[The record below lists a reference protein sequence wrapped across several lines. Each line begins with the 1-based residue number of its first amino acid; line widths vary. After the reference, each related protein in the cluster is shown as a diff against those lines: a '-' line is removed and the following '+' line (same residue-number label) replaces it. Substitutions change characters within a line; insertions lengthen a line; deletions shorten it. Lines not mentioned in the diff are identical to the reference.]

1 MVKSSTNITKT
12 NKIIPSR
19 TKKAKKK
26 KKFTTHT
33 TGNPGPGKKD
43 EWEQKINKHVQ
54 VRFHPKRP
62 NTETRLSTI

>member
-19 TKKAKKK
+19 TNKQKKKISRHIPLEIQVLAKKV
-26 KKFTTHT
+26 
-33 TGNPGPGKKD
+33 

-62 NTETRLSTI
+62 NTETRLSTM

>member
-19 TKKAKKK
+19 TNKPKHKISRRIPLEIQVLAKK
-26 KKFTTHT
+26 
-33 TGNPGPGKKD
+33 G
-43 EWEQKINKHVQ
+43 EWEQKINKHVK

-62 NTETRLSTI
+62 NTETRLSTM